1 MTGHGAKKRG
11 SKASIH
17 PKGFKQIFSS
27 KQLDCDYHPVAS
39 SSSVARINRSMT
51 RTICSTDDVL
61 IFPTVQRLTT
71 SSPPLAILDGI
82 YGLKQERK
90 GVPRGLRRNRSCSR
104 ISVLSSLAP
113 PAFQTTRSPYQSKM
127 AQKNLSLALKG
138 CTRKSDA
145 KYSCSAWERRPV
157 STRKSTMST
166 YLTSNSL
173 FNGHRAFAESVGARM
188 ITIARTESSDSLFLP
203 PEVTP
208 ANKFVPIGREVDD
221 DCSFASDDYDI
232 CKEDFGEENDWPG
245 TAAGNHQEIQFH
257 SSSTVAPPPPPP
269 PPPSPGRRLLA
280 DSPEVNCTYDKS
292 QSTKL
297 HQPPSPVSLD
307 STSSENSADFVRRE
321 GLQEEP
327 QPVRDRYC
335 IPLEHEDDD
344 DDDWFPNMK
353 DEIMNVASWFSNCGA
368 TVAGTL

>member
-1 MTGHGAKKRG
+1 M
-11 SKASIH
+11 
-17 PKGFKQIFSS
+17 
-27 KQLDCDYHPVAS
+27 
-39 SSSVARINRSMT
+39 
-51 RTICSTDDVL
+51 
-61 IFPTVQRLTT
+61 
-71 SSPPLAILDGI
+71 
-82 YGLKQERK
+82 
-90 GVPRGLRRNRSCSR
+90 RRNPSCY
-104 ISVLSSLAP
+104 LAP

-127 AQKNLSLALKG
+127 AQKNLSVTLTG
-138 CTRKSDA
+138 CARKSDA
-145 KYSCSAWERRPV
+145 KYSYSAWERRPV
-157 STRKSTMST
+157 STSKSAMST
-166 YLTSNSL
+166 YLSSISL
-173 FNGHRAFAESVGARM
+173 FDGHRAFAESVGARM
-188 ITIARTESSDSLFLP
+188 ITIARTESSDSLFL
-203 PEVTP
+203 
-208 ANKFVPIGREVDD
+208 
-221 DCSFASDDYDI
+221 
-232 CKEDFGEENDWPG
+232 CKEDFGEETDWPG
-245 TAAGNHQEIQFH
+245 TAAGNHQESQFH

>member
-1 MTGHGAKKRG
+1 
-11 SKASIH
+11 
-17 PKGFKQIFSS
+17 
-27 KQLDCDYHPVAS
+27 
-39 SSSVARINRSMT
+39 
-51 RTICSTDDVL
+51 
-61 IFPTVQRLTT
+61 
-71 SSPPLAILDGI
+71 
-82 YGLKQERK
+82 
-90 GVPRGLRRNRSCSR
+90 
-104 ISVLSSLAP
+104 
-113 PAFQTTRSPYQSKM
+113 
-127 AQKNLSLALKG
+127 
-138 CTRKSDA
+138 
-145 KYSCSAWERRPV
+145 
-157 STRKSTMST
+157 MST
-166 YLTSNSL
+166 YLSSISL
-173 FNGHRAFAESVGARM
+173 FDGHRAFAESVGARM

-245 TAAGNHQEIQFH
+245 TAAGNHQESQFH

>member
-17 PKGFKQIFSS
+17 PKGFKQIISS
-27 KQLDCDYHPVAS
+27 KQLDCDYHSVVS
-39 SSSVARINRSMT
+39 SSSVAAINMSTT
-51 RTICSTDDVL
+51 RTMSSTDDVL

-71 SSPPLAILDGI
+71 SSPPSAILDGI

-90 GVPRGLRRNRSCSR
+90 GVSRGLRRNRSCSR

-127 AQKNLSLALKG
+127 AQKNLSAALKG

-157 STRKSTMST
+157 STRKSAMST
-166 YLTSNSL
+166 YLTSIGL
-173 FNGHRAFAESVGARM
+173 FDGHRAFAESVGARM
-188 ITIARTESSDSLFLP
+188 INIARTESSDSLFLP
-203 PEVTP
+203 PEVSP

-221 DCSFASDDYDI
+221 DYSFASHDYDI
-232 CKEDFGEENDWPG
+232 CKEEFGEENDWPG
-245 TAAGNHQEIQFH
+245 SATGNDQGSQFQ
-257 SSSTVAPPPPPP
+257 SSSKVAPHLPPPPVCRIPT
-269 PPPSPGRRLLA
+269 
-280 DSPEVNCTYDKS
+280 DSPEMDDTHAKDS

-297 HQPPSPVSLD
+297 HQPPSTVSLD
-307 STSSENSADFVRRE
+307 STSPQNSADFVRSE
-321 GLQEEP
+321 GLQEERW
-327 QPVRDRYC
+327 PVRDRYC

-353 DEIMNVASWFSNCGA
+353 DEIMKVASLISNCGA
-368 TVAGTL
+368 TFAGTL